1 MPLIKISSK
10 HTFDKNQ
17 SNIKNLNSMDM
28 TLIKP
33 ENISKLVNSSD
44 SQIVKIKLDSKT
56 PTPKNITP
64 RRSNQVEAIKNG
76 LNSKYKSIIQSPNN
90 PSSKSP
96 KQDLK

>member
-33 ENISKLVNSSD
+33 ENISKLVNS
-44 SQIVKIKLDSKT
+44 
-56 PTPKNITP
+56 
-64 RRSNQVEAIKNG
+64 
-76 LNSKYKSIIQSPNN
+76 
-90 PSSKSP
+90 
-96 KQDLK
+96 

>member
-1 MPLIKISSK
+1 MPLNKISSK
-10 HTFDKNQ
+10 QTFDKNQ
-17 SNIKNLNSMDM
+17 SNIKNLNSLDM

-56 PTPKNITP
+56 PNPIKITP

-76 LNSKYKSIIQSPNN
+76 LNSKYKSIIQSPNK